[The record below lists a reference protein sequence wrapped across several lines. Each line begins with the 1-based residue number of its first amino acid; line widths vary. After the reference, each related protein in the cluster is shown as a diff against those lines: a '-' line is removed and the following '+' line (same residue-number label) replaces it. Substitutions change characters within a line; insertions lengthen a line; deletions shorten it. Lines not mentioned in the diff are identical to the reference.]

1 MNQSVAASSGERTT
15 AAARRG
21 GIDVFDSLVVVHSIR
36 DGRTGA
42 VLAALSE
49 WASANRDGDARAIL
63 PVDGVSLVSLFLDR
77 GTGQQADRLRW
88 YIEVRDDDAG
98 HWADADTT
106 VRRRSPLFSAGLD
119 ALLEPG
125 ATVHRDGVDG
135 HQLLTHA
142 THPHRQRRYADRCE
156 SSLVA
161 PVAGDDVPVAVAMVR
176 VPLRPGLPSRLTAL
190 VTRLGNWVKR
200 SDTVSC
206 WLRDQTQ
213 TLEAEA
219 MYTESLL
226 FEPAGDRPVLHYYM
240 ETESME
246 RLYDAYD
253 ASTNVEVRLSD
264 WVMRRVFETPEKVV
278 EYPLESD
285 DDLLVHAVDPD
296 RP

>member
-1 MNQSVAASSGERTT
+1 
-15 AAARRG
+15 
-21 GIDVFDSLVVVHSIR
+21 
-36 DGRTGA
+36 
-42 VLAALSE
+42 
-49 WASANRDGDARAIL
+49 
-63 PVDGVSLVSLFLDR
+63 
-77 GTGQQADRLRW
+77 
-88 YIEVRDDDAG
+88 
-98 HWADADTT
+98 
-106 VRRRSPLFSAGLD
+106 
-119 ALLEPG
+119 
-125 ATVHRDGVDG
+125 
-135 HQLLTHA
+135 
-142 THPHRQRRYADRCE
+142 
-156 SSLVA
+156 
-161 PVAGDDVPVAVAMVR
+161 MVR

-200 SDTVSC
+200 SDTVSG

-226 FEPAGDRPVLHYYM
+226 FEPVDDRLVLHYYM

-253 ASTNVEVRLSD
+253 ASTNVEVRVSD

-285 DDLLVHAVDPD
+285 DELLVHAVAPD